1 MTTLPDRNRGRRTL
15 LLLLAVFAGPILVAL
30 LLNAG
35 GFIPGAKTV
44 GERLEPIVDLRSAPP
59 RLADGGRYDWAP
71 DARMRRLLVL
81 APAGCDAA
89 CAPLPAELEKLR
101 LIFGRDADHLEIL
114 WMGPY
119 PAGAP
124 ALPSVRLLAD
134 DPALRARLPR
144 ARLPRAV
151 DPAGA
156 PVYVVDPYG
165 FVILRYRPGTDISE
179 MRKDLSKLL
188 KMQ

>member
-1 MTTLPDRNRGRRTL
+1 MTTPPDRNRGRRTL
-15 LLLLAVFAGPILVAL
+15 LLLLAVFAGPIAIAWI
-30 LLNAG
+30 LNAG
-35 GFIPGAKTV
+35 GLIPGAKTV
-44 GERLEPIVDLRSAPP
+44 GERLEPIVDLRESPP
-59 RLADGGRYDWAP
+59 HLADGTRYDWAP
-71 DARMRRLLVL
+71 AERMRRLLVV
-81 APAGCDAA
+81 APAA
-89 CAPLPAELEKLR
+89 CGANCASVPEQLEKLR
-101 LIFGRDADHLEIL
+101 LIFGRDAEHLEIL

-119 PAGAP
+119 PADAP
-124 ALPSVRLLAD
+124 PLPAVRRLAD

-144 ARLPRAV
+144 AD

-156 PVYVVDPYG
+156 PIYVVDPYG

>member
-15 LLLLAVFAGPILVAL
+15 LLLLAVFAGPIAIAWI
-30 LLNAG
+30 LNAG
-35 GFIPGAKTV
+35 GLIPGSKTV
-44 GERLEPIVDLRSAPP
+44 GERLEPIVDLRAAPP
-59 RLADGGRYDWAP
+59 RLADGTRYDWAP
-71 DARMRRLLVL
+71 AERMRRLLVV
-81 APAGCDAA
+81 APAACGASCAA
-89 CAPLPAELEKLR
+89 LPEQLEKLR
-101 LIFGRDADHLEIL
+101 LIFGRDAEHLEIL

-119 PAGAP
+119 PADAP
-124 ALPSVRLLAD
+124 RLPAVRQLAD
-134 DPALRARLPR
+134 DPALR

>member
-1 MTTLPDRNRGRRTL
+1 MTPSPDRGRGRRTL
-15 LLLLAVFAGPILVAL
+15 LLLLGVFAGPIAL
-30 LLNAG
+30 AWILNAG
-35 GFIPGAKTV
+35 GLIPGAKTV
-44 GERLEPIVDLRSAPP
+44 GERLEPIVDLRDAPP
-59 RLADGGRYDWAP
+59 RLADGSRYDWAP
-71 DARMRRLLVL
+71 AQRMRRLLVV
-81 APAGCDAA
+81 APAACDAA
-89 CAPLPAELEKLR
+89 CATLPQELEKLR
-101 LIFGRDADHLEIL
+101 LIFGGDAEHLEIL

-119 PAGAP
+119 PAAAP
-124 ALPSVRLLAD
+124 PPPPAVRLLAD

-144 ARLPRAV
+144 AA
-151 DPAGA
+151 DPTGA